1 MNSQIMMSV
10 AQEKENAKQLSP
22 ERSTKEESSNA
33 STSLRK
39 RRSSTTQKCLI
50 ESPSKKTKTMM
61 EVLECPVCFEI
72 PRGGPIYGCTNGHH
86 LCQSCSKRIQT
97 CPVCKDT
104 NLKCR
109 NVLAEKM
116 VEVALKDVPIKCKFV
131 GCDVHNV
138 LGEISEHEK
147 LCPFRIVAC
156 PSFHRGAC
164 DWHGPLNEMVKH
176 IKEKK
181 CVQVVFDAKWHA
193 MRRKEPQEYI
203 TEDEADKYIP
213 TFNSTLGDFAD
224 GVSVFNRSNVVTHW
238 KPIVLLAKKLLNLW
252 CYAVVQ
258 RDSQG
263 QWMIVVRAMLPQ
275 QFCDKIRCKITVK
288 GPDSETPNF
297 SYEGKVSSYE
307 LTREQVLENGQYL
320 HLLDGLIKPFKKGTA
335 NTLFSYKVEV
345 ETDQELE
352 REMYKLLTASAN
364 IKSESIQI

>member
-1 MNSQIMMSV
+1 MSV
-10 AQEKENAKQLSP
+10 AQAKQPAVKKELSP
-22 ERSTKEESSNA
+22 ERPAPASKEA
-33 STSLRK
+33 LRK
-39 RRSSTTQKCLI
+39 RRHSSQKSQVI

-61 EVLECPVCFEI
+61 EVLECPVCFEV
-72 PRGGPIYGCTNGHH
+72 PRGGPIYGCPNGHH
-86 LCQSCSKRIQT
+86 LCQSCSKRIHT

-116 VEVALKDVPIKCKFV
+116 IEVALKDVPIKCKFV
-131 GCDVHNV
+131 GCAVQSIID
-138 LGEISEHEK
+138 EISEHEK

-193 MRRKEPQEYI
+193 MRKREAQENI
-203 TEDEADKYIP
+203 TEDEDKYVP
-213 TFNSTLGDFAD
+213 TFNSTLGDFAE
-224 GVSVFNRSNVVTHW
+224 GASVFDRTNVVTHW

-258 RDSQG
+258 RDSRG

-275 QFCDKIRCKITVK
+275 QFCDKVRCKITVK
-288 GPDSETPNF
+288 GPDSDTPNF

-320 HLLDGLIKPFKKGTA
+320 HLMDNMIKPFKKENA

-345 ETDQELE
+345 ETDEELE
-352 REMYKLLTASAN
+352 REMYKLLHASANNN